1 MVEWRVGTEVADLHD
16 CKCESFVSADLQFHT
31 HIWSSSDA
39 LSRIALLVAEAL
51 HCPKWEL
58 AVNRVW
64 SAQKK
69 NKWRSTGTNGK
80 LLPKKILTDESSSCS
95 TVHDQTKKFT
105 QSALFTCEIKTVAS
119 DTTHCNRTLPK
130 KKPHWWECVST
141 SSLPLVPVISLHQGG
156 WLWPLTVDSIKTWC
170 VWAWLYQNYWVLHN
184 KGSV

>member
-130 KKPHWWECVST
+130 KKPTDENVWVQVH
-141 SSLPLVPVISLHQGG
+141 SLWYPWSHF
-156 WLWPLTVDSIKTWC
+156 IKEDDC
-170 VWAWLYQNYWVLHN
+170 GHLL
-184 KGSV
+184 

>member
-1 MVEWRVGTEVADLHD
+1 MGTEVADLHD

-95 TVHDQTKKFT
+95 TVHDQTKKIHTISTFYLWD
-105 QSALFTCEIKTVAS
+105 QDCGFR
-119 DTTHCNRTLPK
+119 HNTLQQNTAK

-170 VWAWLYQNYWVLHN
+170 VWAWLYQNYWVLHS